1 VAAINGQKLAPALA
15 DRYLGE
21 NGYDAQMT
29 AEPVDPNRPDNLW
42 EPLPGDHGAHGGFDA
57 KAHKVSWQLELNM
70 HRTLFATAVV
80 ALAAGMFTLF
90 RRGPQE
96 TIVQKAA

>member
-1 VAAINGQKLAPALA
+1 MVVKFAPALA

-29 AEPVDPNRPDNLW
+29 AESVDPNRPDNLW

-70 HRTLFATAVV
+70 NRRWLAAGIL